1 MLEQSF
7 NIIASER
14 HSQLCV
20 CSSVSHSF
28 KARSEKQQACESRE
42 EGKNICLP
50 ASDWF
55 VTWARRQNTQ
65 LVVWCCINRYS
76 CGVPSAQDRA
86 WRFVSECLLLGST
99 NGQCIVSS
107 GIMLIL
113 LSLPTPLLVWSWA
126 SPLQR
131 KETSETN
138 LKKHWKIFFF
148 SHRVFLALPPGGAF
162 IGMCWLEY
170 QEAENTLHTKALL
183 FISVLKPGQLNTTW
197 EWLNPAP

>member
-1 MLEQSF
+1 MLQQSF
-7 NIIASER
+7 SIIASER
-14 HSQLCV
+14 HSQHCN

-42 EGKNICLP
+42 EGRSICP
-50 ASDWF
+50 PGSNWS

-65 LVVWCCINRYS
+65 LVVWCCINRHG

-86 WRFVSECLLLGST
+86 RCAVSECLLFGST
-99 NGQCIVSS
+99 NGHCVVSG

-113 LSLPTPLLVWSWA
+113 LSLPTPLLVWSSA
-126 SPLQR
+126 SHLQR
-131 KETSETN
+131 KETSGTN
-138 LKKHWKIFFF
+138 LKKHWKIFF
-148 SHRVFLALPPGGAF
+148 SPHRGFLALPAHEAF
-162 IGMCWLEY
+162 IGMCWLED
-170 QEAENTLHTKALL
+170 QEAENTLHTKAVL